1 MMVKLKLFIAC
12 RMPEALLQGM
22 DELVQKGFYENR
34 SQAVRAAVV
43 QLLRQT
49 VWQPREEQAS
59 STPTNIPFE
68 RMEVEES

>member
-49 VWQPREEQAS
+49 VWQPRQEEAS
-59 STPTNIPFE
+59 NIPTNIPFE

>member
-12 RMPEALLQGM
+12 RIPEALLQGM

-43 QLLRQT
+43 QLLKQT
-49 VWQPREEQAS
+49 IWQPRQEEA

-68 RMEVEES
+68 GMEAEEE